1 MQIRKDPAST
11 ESTLPVECV
20 DRPSG
25 VLDRNATRRIL
36 ETRVLVVDDDPA
48 FGRLSLGVL
57 EQAGFRARF
66 HRGPFGS
73 LSAIREAR
81 PNVILLDVNMPQLDG
96 GHLARIIQK
105 TFRTPEIRLVLC
117 SNMDARSLDQIAA
130 SLRMRGAIPKTAFES
145 GDLRAIVSALL
156 PSPV

>member
-1 MQIRKDPAST
+1 MQFRKDPAAS
-11 ESTLPVECV
+11 ESTFPVECV

-25 VLDRNATRRIL
+25 VLEKNATRRIL

-48 FGRLSLGVL
+48 FGRLALGVL

-81 PNVILLDVNMPQLDG
+81 PSVILLDVNMPQLDG

-117 SNMDARSLDQIAA
+117 SNMDARNLEQIAA
-130 SLRMRGAIPKTAFES
+130 SLNMPGAVPKTAFQN
-145 GDLRAIVSALL
+145 GDLRAIVSALI